1 MEKYQEI
8 VFMLLPNDMDLSFEN
23 AKKSIEDKIEYIE
36 HLEKKIKNQELANNV
51 IFFYNH
57 FIRIFF

>member
-51 IFFYNH
+51 IFFL
-57 FIRIFF
+57 